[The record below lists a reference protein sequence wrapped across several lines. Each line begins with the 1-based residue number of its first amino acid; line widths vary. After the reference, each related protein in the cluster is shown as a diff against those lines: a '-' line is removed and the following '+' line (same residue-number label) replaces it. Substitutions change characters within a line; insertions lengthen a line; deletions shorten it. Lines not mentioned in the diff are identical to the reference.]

1 MSIDSGFCEY
11 QNKTSILR
19 PLGKSLKVPEIFI
32 FDKTTKEMPEYG
44 VFSGPYFSL
53 LHRKSH
59 YSVWIL
65 ENTEQK
71 KVRI

>member
-1 MSIDSGFCEY
+1 MSIDSGVCQY

-19 PLGKSLKVPEIFI
+19 TMGISLKVPEIFI
-32 FDKTTKEMPEYG
+32 FDKTTKKMPKYG

-59 YSVWIL
+59 YSV
-65 ENTEQK
+65 
-71 KVRI
+71 